1 MSNEPNITILGKIHR
16 NELQITN
23 RHKPVLDK
31 LKAMGYITSTNGSF
45 ILTPEGIN
53 CLKEFETE

>member
-31 LKAMGYITSTNGSF
+31 LKAMGYLHQRELIVSKNLRLNKN
-45 ILTPEGIN
+45 IV
-53 CLKEFETE
+53 KRV